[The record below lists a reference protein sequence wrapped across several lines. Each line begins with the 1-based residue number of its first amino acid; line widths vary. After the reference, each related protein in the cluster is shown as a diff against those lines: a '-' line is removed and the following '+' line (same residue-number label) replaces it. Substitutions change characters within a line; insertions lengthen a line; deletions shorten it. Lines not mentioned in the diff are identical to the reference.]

1 MELENAKE
9 QSYIELANAIR
20 PENPVMDKTLV
31 EQRLSKIK
39 QQKYQYYDGNS
50 RVIGSPYKLAGVKNP
65 KFTSPNLTSNA
76 VFYEHSPNLGLS
88 KEDMYKTTA
97 NLSHSNSMD
106 NLRGIRKQVH
116 SKQNVP
122 SRLVRQNNV
131 NVKNMTTLDIDIG
144 KNINDIYRNRLMN
157 RWNSAAPLR
166 SQAVENLSENG
177 SQKKSEFSINA
188 NRPQSAQKY
197 QEEQRR
203 LDRPAIEAVRPNA
216 PINPTKLYE
225 YNKAAAQRL
234 PPKPPMMKRNGYG
247 SAHKTHRVD
256 DHYQQEVDEFET
268 TQKPRQYVGNVPL
281 SMNNTSKFETFKIYF
296 SVTW

>member
-157 RWNSAAPLR
+157 R
-166 SQAVENLSENG
+166 
-177 SQKKSEFSINA
+177 
-188 NRPQSAQKY
+188 
-197 QEEQRR
+197 
-203 LDRPAIEAVRPNA
+203 
-216 PINPTKLYE
+216 
-225 YNKAAAQRL
+225 
-234 PPKPPMMKRNGYG
+234 
-247 SAHKTHRVD
+247 
-256 DHYQQEVDEFET
+256 
-268 TQKPRQYVGNVPL
+268 
-281 SMNNTSKFETFKIYF
+281 
-296 SVTW
+296 